1 MYACIL
7 ESGRGFFEGVCA
19 PVITHCFLVTPHHPP
34 FANGC
39 MPVPCLATLTAANIY
54 SPLQYLVLA
63 TSRKAGQL
71 AILRPHR
78 GEAMRHSG
86 FELRRTNL
94 ARIPVN
100 NGKERARA
108 SIPRPS

>member
-1 MYACIL
+1 MYAYTC
-7 ESGRGFFEGVCA
+7 ESWACFFGGVCA
-19 PVITHCFLVTPHHPP
+19 PGHRSLFSCDPYHPP

-39 MPVPCLATLTAANIY
+39 MLVPCLATLTAANIY

-63 TSRKAGQL
+63 ISRKAGAL
-71 AILRPHR
+71 GILRPHR